1 VTHRVVFS
9 PEASE
14 DLLGLYD
21 YISARSGGVQAL
33 RYIERIERW
42 CEGLRR
48 FPERGVVRDD
58 IRSGVRVMGFERRV
72 TIAFRVLPD
81 TVTILRILYGGRDLL
96 KALRKAG

>member
-1 VTHRVVFS
+1 MTHRVVFS

-81 TVTILRILYGGRDLL
+81 TVTILRILYSGRDLL